1 MAKHPIME
9 LSDTV
14 LTRNYGRQPL
24 CLVRGEGCRVWDVDG
39 KEYLDFVAGL
49 AVCILGH
56 SHPAVARAV
65 AEQATKLVHVSNIFY
80 TEPQARLGS
89 WLVDNSFADRVFFCN
104 SGAEANEAAIKIA
117 RKFAKDSGRPER
129 YRILSFTGSFH
140 GRPLATLSATGQE
153 KIHHGFEPLVAG
165 FDHVPW
171 NDLAAV
177 ENAVGEETCAILVE
191 PIQGEGGVR
200 VPDPGFLAGLRK
212 ICDDEGILLVFDEVQ
227 TGMGRTGKLFAHE
240 HFGVYPHV
248 MTLAKGL
255 ANGLPIGAMLAE
267 DRVAE
272 SFTPG
277 SHATTFGGT
286 PLVCAGA
293 LAVVKT
299 LEDQGVLA
307 HCRETGEYLKERLKA
322 IAARRPVVREV
333 RGLGLMLGMEL
344 SVSGIPVVEAM
355 RDKGFL
361 INCTQ
366 DKVLRFLPPLILG
379 KEDVDLMA
387 RALDLALKNLA

>member
-140 GRPLATLSATGQE
+140 GRTLATLSATGQE